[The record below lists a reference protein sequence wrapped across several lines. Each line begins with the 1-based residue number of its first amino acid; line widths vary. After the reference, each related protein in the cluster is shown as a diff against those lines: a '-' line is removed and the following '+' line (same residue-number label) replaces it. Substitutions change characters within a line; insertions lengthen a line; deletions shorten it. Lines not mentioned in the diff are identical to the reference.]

1 MNSRSRFLVLL
12 LLLSL
17 PIAVSASAQSNNEVA
32 VGYGRT
38 MTSEVGN
45 APAIGLSY
53 ARFWNNGIA
62 VRIGGTRAEEDFPD
76 NAGDKLFGG
85 YFAVAEYHLFRD
97 RLFSPYIG
105 GGLAYGVARVYL
117 FHSDLT
123 YDDNAYSATGHVGL
137 DVNLTRTFA
146 IGAAASYMRFDPDL
160 GDRHGSIADPITTL
174 VSAKVR
180 F

>member
-1 MNSRSRFLVLL
+1 MTPRILSLALL
-12 LLLSL
+12 LFTL
-17 PIAVSASAQSNNEVA
+17 PALAQPNNEIA

-38 MTSEVGN
+38 MTSEVGD

-53 ARFWNNGIA
+53 ARFWSNGIA
-62 VRIGGTRAEEDFPD
+62 VRVGGTRSEKDFPD
-76 NAGDKLFGG
+76 NAGDKMFGG

-97 RLFSPYIG
+97 RLFSPHIA

-123 YDDNAYSATGHVGL
+123 FEDNAYSATGIVGL
-137 DVNLTRTFA
+137 DVNLTRNFA
-146 IGAAASYMRFDPDL
+146 IGVDSSYMRFDPDL

-174 VSAKVR
+174 VSVKYR
-180 F
+180 Y